1 VAVPRDRAIVFRIA
15 HRARAASA
23 MTVRARAKRTTLS
36 TAGGDVSPAGFGSRL
51 ASPLHNEAAQ
61 PSAAIRGATMQTDTF
76 DTIASDQLVRANGGI
91 SAAAS
96 WIMQHESGGSTTAGH
111 LHSVGRGDGTQG
123 NQSSAFGAFQM
134 IQSTRRQYMGA
145 DYQST
150 DFAKQYAAASHYV
163 SDRYGS
169 WDGAKSFWQKHHWY

>member
-1 VAVPRDRAIVFRIA
+1 
-15 HRARAASA
+15 
-23 MTVRARAKRTTLS
+23 
-36 TAGGDVSPAGFGSRL
+36 
-51 ASPLHNEAAQ
+51 
-61 PSAAIRGATMQTDTF
+61 MQTDTF

-91 SAAAS
+91 SSSAS

-111 LHSVGRGDGTQG
+111 LHSAGRGDGTPG

-150 DFAKQYAAASHYV
+150 SFAKQYAAASHYV